1 MTELEKLNKELDT
14 ARMEHDAA
22 AAHADKQ
29 LDHIAELEKQIIQ
42 EENFQKAKE
51 GMREGATQLKA
62 MHDSFMEAGFSEAQ
76 AFSLVKTMLHA
87 TLAPN
92 TSAPAPTP
100 DVLIRELLG

>member
-1 MTELEKLNKELDT
+1 MTKLEKLHKDLDA

-29 LDHIAELEKQIIQ
+29 LDNIADLEKQIIQ
-42 EENFQKAKE
+42 EEKHLKDKE

-92 TSAPAPTP
+92 APAPTP
-100 DVLIRELLG
+100 DVLIRALLK